1 MPDVCPKHSFVEL
14 CNSLVA
20 RCKQLKCLSKV
31 LPQPMQDVKTY
42 LECKAEW
49 AKQCSLAGECTCEAL
64 AGECTCSEDASF
76 CSSDFDLLT
85 ESELDDY
92 AQFFLQSRN

>member
-1 MPDVCPKHSFVEL
+1 MQDVCPQHSFVQL

-20 RCKQLKCLSKV
+20 SCKQLKCLAKV
-31 LPQPMQDVKTY
+31 LPQPMQDVQTY
-42 LECKAEW
+42 LASKAEW

-85 ESELDDY
+85 ESELDDH